1 MRSLVNPAAA
11 AGFLV
16 LGEMRPVSEA
26 LHPVSLELTGKA
38 RELADRRAAG
48 GGCGTVT
55 ALVLAGDRLPD
66 PNALIAAGADRV
78 LLAQAP
84 AFEAYDAA
92 AQARALAWTVEREK
106 PEVVLA
112 GATTNGRSVLPAAA
126 ARLRTGLTADCTGLD
141 LDPETGGLLQTRPAI
156 GGNVMATI
164 RTSAHRP
171 QMATVR
177 PRNFPLPAPDPNRR
191 GTVRILDLPEEA
203 RAGSVCPRAF
213 RRAAAGRGIEEE
225 DVLVSGGKG
234 LRRPEGF
241 ALLRELARALGGGVG
256 ASRAAVEARW
266 IEYPHQVGLSGRVV
280 SPKLYVAAGISGA
293 VQHLAGMQTAG
304 TIVAVN
310 KDPEAPIFRVADLG
324 LCGDLYDLIPRILR
338 RLEE

>member
-1 MRSLVNPAAA
+1 MRSLVDPASA

-16 LGEMRPVSEA
+16 LGEMRPRSEE

-38 RELADRRAAG
+38 RELADLRAAG
-48 GGCGTVT
+48 GGGGTVT

-66 PNALIAAGADRV
+66 PKALVAAGADRV
-78 LLAQAP
+78 LLASAA
-84 AFEAYDAA
+84 AFGAYDAA
-92 AQARALAWTVEREK
+92 AQARALAWVVERRR

-141 LDPETGGLLQTRPAI
+141 LDPQTGGLLQTRPAI

-164 RTSAHRP
+164 RTASHRP

-177 PRNFPLPAPDPNRR
+177 PRNFPLPVPDPNRC
-191 GTVRILDLPEEA
+191 GEVQVLDLPEEVCT
-203 RAGSVCPRAF
+203 GSVRPGVF

-225 DVLVSGGKG
+225 DVLVAGGKG

-241 ALLRELARALGGGVG
+241 DLLRELARVLGGGVG

-280 SPKLYVAAGISGA
+280 SPKLYLAAGISGA

-304 TIVAVN
+304 TIVALN
-310 KDPEAPIFRVADLG
+310 KDPEAPLFRVADLG
-324 LCGDLYDLIPRILR
+324 LCGDLYDLIPRILK
-338 RLEE
+338 RLG

>member
-1 MRSLVNPAAA
+1 MRSLVDPASA

-16 LGEMRPVSEA
+16 LGEMRPRSEE

-38 RELADRRAAG
+38 RELADLRAAG

-66 PNALIAAGADRV
+66 PKVLVSAGADRV
-78 LLAQAP
+78 LLASAA
-84 AFEAYDAA
+84 AFGAYDAA
-92 AQARALAWTVEREK
+92 AQARALAWVVERRR

-141 LDPETGGLLQTRPAI
+141 LDPQTGGLLQTRPAI

-164 RTSAHRP
+164 RTASHRP

-177 PRNFPLPAPDPNRR
+177 PRNFPLPVPDPNRC
-191 GTVRILDLPEEA
+191 GEVQVLDLPEEVCT
-203 RAGSVCPRAF
+203 GSVRPGVF

-225 DVLVSGGKG
+225 DVLVAGGKG

-241 ALLRELARALGGGVG
+241 DLLRELARVLGGGVG

-280 SPKLYVAAGISGA
+280 SPKLYLAAGISGA

-304 TIVAVN
+304 TIVALN
-310 KDPEAPIFRVADLG
+310 KDPEAPLFRVADLG
-324 LCGDLYDLIPRILR
+324 LCGDLYDLIPRILK
-338 RLEE
+338 RLG

>member
-1 MRSLVNPAAA
+1 MRSLVDPASA

-16 LGEMRPVSEA
+16 LGEMRPRSEE

-38 RELADRRAAG
+38 RELADLRAAG

-66 PNALIAAGADRV
+66 PKVLVAAGADRV
-78 LLAQAP
+78 LLASAA
-84 AFEAYDAA
+84 AFGAYDAA
-92 AQARALAWTVEREK
+92 AQARALAWVVERRR

-141 LDPETGGLLQTRPAI
+141 LDPQTGGLLQTRPAI

-164 RTSAHRP
+164 RTASHRP

-177 PRNFPLPAPDPNRR
+177 PRNFPLPVPDPNRC
-191 GTVRILDLPEEA
+191 GEVQVLDLPEEVCT
-203 RAGSVCPRAF
+203 GSVRPGAF

-225 DVLVSGGKG
+225 DVLVAGGKG

-241 ALLRELARALGGGVG
+241 DLLRELARVLGGGVG

-280 SPKLYVAAGISGA
+280 SPKLYLAAGISGA

-324 LCGDLYDLIPRILR
+324 LCGDLYDLIPRILK
-338 RLEE
+338 RLG